1 MNFAKEIKQEL
12 LSKNIKD
19 TCCKRAFLAGVIRGT
34 GNLFLQDGE
43 YGLEFKLDS
52 EDGANRITEYLSSLY
67 GFEMRE
73 VGYTLNNRY
82 GKEIITLNIHGQ
94 GSTKILVDLGVLIE
108 NGNEYAVS
116 LKLFDKVCEK
126 ECCIRSF
133 LKGLFVAVGNCILPS
148 AKSAQTT
155 GYHSEF
161 VFYHY
166 TTALEVAKKLEDAGV
181 KSKITRRKGTFIVY
195 IKSGEEIKNLVAFLG
210 CPVSVLKITDL
221 MINREIKNNSN
232 RQKNCDLGNL
242 NKQVEASAK
251 QISAIEKL
259 KSLGEFDKLKKD
271 LKEVAIARLEYQDD
285 TLTELAER
293 LNLSKSC
300 LNHRLRKIVHLAS
313 EL

>member
-19 TCCKRAFLAGVIRGT
+19 KCCKRAFLAGVIRGT

-52 EDGANRITEYLSSLY
+52 EEGANRITEYLSSLY

-210 CPVSVLKITDL
+210 CPVAVLKITDL
-221 MINREIKNNSN
+221 IIKREIKNNSN

-259 KSLGEFDKLKKD
+259 KSLGEFDRLKKD
-271 LKEVAIARLEYQDD
+271 LKEVAMARLEYQDD

>member
-19 TCCKRAFLAGVIRGT
+19 KCCKRAFLAGVIRGT

>member
-1 MNFAKEIKQEL
+1 MNFAKEIKKEL

-19 TCCKRAFLAGVIRGT
+19 KCCKRAFLAGVIRGT